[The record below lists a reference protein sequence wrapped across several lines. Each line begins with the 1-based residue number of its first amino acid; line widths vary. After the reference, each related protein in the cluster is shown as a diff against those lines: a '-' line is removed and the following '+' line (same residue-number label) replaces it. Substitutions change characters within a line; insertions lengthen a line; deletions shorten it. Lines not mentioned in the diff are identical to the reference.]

1 MIGFVALAAALTAA
15 AVAWLVWPLIRH
27 RAGAAASQAD
37 ANVSIYRDQFAE
49 LERDLQAGVL
59 SAEQY
64 GVARV
69 ELERRLLEDVGAPDQ
84 RSRGAMSWSGRLAA
98 IAVGVALPVCAGMLY
113 FYLGNPQGLTA
124 PKHAAADPSNIS
136 LEQFQQMTQKLAARL
151 QANPD
156 DAVGWL
162 MLGRAYKVLER
173 YPEALDALTRA
184 EKLAPNNPEV
194 LVERAEALGLAHG
207 GQLDAEATRLLDR
220 ALKLAPQ
227 DEKALTLAGTAAFA
241 QGEYAKAIQ
250 YWQQL
255 AARMP
260 ADSELGRALASGI
273 AEARARMGGKA
284 PPAERPRAATAGS
297 VRGVVRLAAGLAGKT
312 SPEDTVFVFARAVQ
326 GPRMPLAVLRKQ
338 VKDLPLDFTL
348 DDSMAMRPG
357 LELSAF
363 PHVIVSARVSKSGN
377 PMPVPGD
384 LEGESAPV
392 APGAKGVAVT
402 IERQIP

>member
-1 MIGFVALAAALTAA
+1 
-15 AVAWLVWPLIRH
+15 
-27 RAGAAASQAD
+27 
-37 ANVSIYRDQFAE
+37 
-49 LERDLQAGVL
+49 
-59 SAEQY
+59 
-64 GVARV
+64 
-69 ELERRLLEDVGAPDQ
+69 
-84 RSRGAMSWSGRLAA
+84 
-98 IAVGVALPVCAGMLY
+98 
-113 FYLGNPQGLTA
+113 
-124 PKHAAADPSNIS
+124 
-136 LEQFQQMTQKLAARL
+136 
-151 QANPD
+151 
-156 DAVGWL
+156 
-162 MLGRAYKVLER
+162 
-173 YPEALDALTRA
+173 
-184 EKLAPNNPEV
+184 
-194 LVERAEALGLAHG
+194 VERAEALGLAHG
-207 GQLDAEATRLLDR
+207 GQLDAEATRLLER

-241 QGEYAKAIQ
+241 QGEYARAIQ

-273 AEARARMGGKA
+273 AEARARMGDKA
-284 PPAERPRAATAGS
+284 APAEKLRAATAGS

-377 PMPVPGD
+377 PMPAPGD

-392 APGAKGVAVT
+392 VPGAKGVAVT